1 MKNLK
6 SILIYL
12 LVLLGIIVVSNIF
25 YTRFDLTEDKRF
37 TLSENTINL
46 IDSIQEDVY
55 VEIYLD
61 GKLPS
66 SFMRLHDRVKEL
78 LEQCTANN
86 KRLHFRFL
94 DPSDIKDKKKKDEF
108 INRLYSKGI
117 QPTNINRKTSDERIS
132 QQLIFPSMLI
142 WNSKKEIPVNLL
154 KNNPAFSAEVNINN
168 SIEALEYELA
178 NALNVVS
185 TKERKNIAFLEG
197 HNELSKAETADLGGS
212 LADFY
217 NVDIISTEKLRK
229 NIKKYSALIIAQPR
243 KDFSEKDKY
252 VIDQFIMNGGSSL
265 WLVDQV
271 TADLDSLRYK
281 SEILAFFKPL
291 NIEDMLFTYGVRINP
306 NLILDGQC
314 VRVPINISL
323 PGQPAKFTPA
333 PWYYSPLVMPN
344 GDNPIGKNVNPI
356 RLDFANTIDTL
367 GGNYDI
373 KKEVLLQSSKYTRLV
388 NVPWPV
394 SFSIVEEKMTPE
406 VFNVSNKIVA
416 VSLHG
421 KFPSLFR
428 HRTLD
433 FNTGMPH
440 RKESVE
446 TKMIVISDGDIVRNT
461 FSGSGKNM
469 RIVPLGYD
477 RYTKQTYGNKAFL
490 MNSVNYL
497 CDNTGLM
504 QLRNREFKLRILDK
518 TRLKSDRM
526 FWQYLNIFCPLV
538 LLILLAYLW
547 YFIRKK
553 TYQKSNEKTR
563 K

>member
-6 SILIYL
+6 RILIYVFV
-12 LVLLGIIVVSNIF
+12 LVAILVASNVF
-25 YTRFDLTEDKRF
+25 HTRFDLTADKRF
-37 TLSENTINL
+37 TLSDNTINL

-55 VEIYLD
+55 VEVYLD

-66 SFMRLHDRVKEL
+66 SFMLLHDRVNEL
-78 LEQCTANN
+78 LEQCVSNN
-86 KRLHFRFL
+86 KKLHFRFL
-94 DPSDIKDKKKKDEF
+94 DPSSIKEKKKKESF
-108 INRLYSKGI
+108 INQLYSKGI

-132 QQLIFPSMLI
+132 QQLIFPAMLV
-142 WNSKKEIPVNLL
+142 WNSKKEIAVNLL
-154 KNNPAFSAEVNINN
+154 KNNPAFSAEMNINN
-168 SIEALEYELA
+168 SIEALEYEFA
-178 NALNVVS
+178 NALNVIS

-217 NVDIISTEKLRK
+217 NVDIVSTEKLRK

-252 VIDQFIMNGGSSL
+252 VIDQYIMNGGNSL

-271 TADLDSLRYK
+271 AADLDSLRYK
-281 SEILAFFKPL
+281 SEILAYFKPL

-314 VRVPINISL
+314 VLIPVNTSL
-323 PGQPAKFTPA
+323 PSQPAKFSPA
-333 PWYYSPLVMPN
+333 PWYYSPLVMAN
-344 GDNPIGKNVNPI
+344 SNHPIGKNINPV

-367 GGNYDI
+367 GGNNKI
-373 KKEVLLQSSKYTRLV
+373 KKDVLLQSSKYTRLV

-394 SFSIVEEKMTPE
+394 SFNIVEEKMSPE
-406 VFNVSNKIVA
+406 VFNVSNKIIA

-428 HRTLD
+428 HRTLGYD
-433 FNTGMPH
+433 TGLPH

-446 TKMIVISDGDIVRNT
+446 TKMIVVSDGDIVRNT

-469 RIVPLGYD
+469 RLVPLGYD
-477 RYTKQTYGNKAFL
+477 RYTKQTYGNKTFL
-490 MNSVNYL
+490 MNAVNYL

-518 TRLKSDRM
+518 TRLKSDRV
-526 FWQYLNIFCPLV
+526 FWQYLNTFCPLV

-553 TYQKSNEKTR
+553 TYHKSKEKTR